1 MPTDLLSVRALRS
14 TDLNAWV
21 RHAWVP
27 CASAMPDSD
36 ETVLIS
42 NVAWDDPT
50 WMGFHDGEV
59 WRDIEAFI
67 CDPAPT
73 HWMPMPSP
81 AESDEGPAR

>member
-1 MPTDLLSVRALRS
+1 MVDLLSARALRS
-14 TDLNAWV
+14 TDLPG
-21 RHAWVP
+21 WVP
-27 CASAMPDSD
+27 CTKAMPDSD
-36 ETVLIS
+36 QTVLIS
-42 NVAWDDPT
+42 NIAWDEPT

-81 AESDEGPAR
+81 AEGDGGNDAR